1 MLHFGL
7 IGRSLSHSFSQ
18 NFFTAKFEAEQRAAD
33 YSLIEMES
41 IATINNIIAKYGLV
55 GFNVTIPYKESII
68 PYLDELTDEARA
80 VGAVNCVALRD
91 GKTIGH
97 NTDIRGIEA
106 SLGWIDIAE
115 GAKALILGTGGASK
129 AVQYVLKRMGIEYKV
144 VSRDAQ
150 RGDITYDELTSEV
163 IKEHSLIINATPV
176 GTAPNIEETPQLDY
190 SALDESHRLFDLV
203 YNPAT
208 TAFMRRGEE
217 RGAQTMGGIMML
229 QTQAIAS
236 WHFWQRKLEIK

>member
-7 IGRSLSHSFSQ
+7 IGRSLSHSFSK

-41 IATINNIIAKYGLV
+41 ITTINNIIAKYGLV

-176 GTAPNIEETPQLDY
+176 
-190 SALDESHRLFDLV
+190 
-203 YNPAT
+203 
-208 TAFMRRGEE
+208 
-217 RGAQTMGGIMML
+217 
-229 QTQAIAS
+229 
-236 WHFWQRKLEIK
+236 RKLL